1 MQTRNPIIPVRPNI
15 CPKRYFKCLIH
26 HFSLPVGLGVI
37 SRCQSSL
44 HSHFFAYFL
53 SEFPPPPNIPVRN
66 DLSGNTIL
74 GNNVTKEKLS
84 SSFFCN
90 CSSRLNEYSV
100 FGEFI
105 HNN

>member
-1 MQTRNPIIPVRPNI
+1 MQTRNPIIPVRPDI
-15 CPKRYFKCLIH
+15 RSKRYFECLIH

-37 SRCQSSL
+37 SCCQSSL

-53 SEFPPPPNIPVRN
+53 PEFPPPPNIPVRN

-74 GNNVTKEKLS
+74 GNNVTKEELG
-84 SSFFCN
+84 SSFFGN
-90 CSSRLNEYSV
+90 RSSRRNEYSV